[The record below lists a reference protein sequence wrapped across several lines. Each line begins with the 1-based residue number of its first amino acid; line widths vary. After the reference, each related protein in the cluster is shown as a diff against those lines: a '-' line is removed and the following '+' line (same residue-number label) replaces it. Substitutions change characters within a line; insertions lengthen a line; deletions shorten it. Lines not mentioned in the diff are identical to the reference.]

1 MIVVDPPGFPL
12 PAPRFPPSRFDT
24 LRTMKI
30 FAGTFVVAALCFAAG
45 RSLSAQDK
53 ASFTV
58 TLVPPVHGNVQLTP
72 PLAADGKY
80 PAGTVVTV
88 TTTPDPGYA
97 LDSAWYSVPGRFGQM
112 YHEGMTRDFKVTIDQ
127 DKRIG
132 ASFIEEAAVKDLV
145 VTNDIVYAKPGV
157 KPLKYDVF
165 APKGAKNLPIVV
177 IVHGGGWTANDEDVM
192 RGLAREL
199 TKGGK
204 FVVAS
209 MDYRWAGKA
218 DGDSSGNTM
227 ADLIGDVFGGI
238 AHIMEHATQYG
249 GDPTRIGVT
258 GDSAGGHL
266 SAAASLMTNMIGSR
280 GFGKAPGVFEF
291 MPTYMPKG
299 KTVEQVRDD
308 LSKAIKAAAPSYGV
322 FSAATLDPYSSD
334 PAADQSWK
342 EAIAPV
348 SHIPPATERSVP
360 QFLTRGTRDPLI
372 TDAMVKEFV
381 DALVKAGQRAE
392 YIQVGGA
399 SHAFFDWKPD
409 DTTKATFAKY
419 GVYYAAAM
427 KTFFMSVLY

>member
-1 MIVVDPPGFPL
+1 M
-12 PAPRFPPSRFDT
+12 R
-24 LRTMKI
+24 I
-30 FAGTFVVAALCFAAG
+30 FVQTFLVGALCVAATDLLC
-45 RSLSAQDK
+45 AQEK
-53 ASFTV
+53 SFTV
-58 TLVPPVHGNVQLTP
+58 TLVPPAHGKVQLTP
-72 PLAADGKY
+72 PLPADGKY

-88 TTTPDPGYA
+88 TTTPDAGYV

-132 ASFIEEAAVKDLV
+132 ASFIEESAVKDLV
-145 VTNDIVYAKPGV
+145 VTHDIVYAKPGV

-165 APKGAKNLPIVV
+165 TPKGAKNLPIII
-177 IVHGGGWTANDEDVM
+177 IVHGGGWTANDEDIM

-218 DGDSSGNTM
+218 DGDATGNTM
-227 ADLIGDVFGGI
+227 ADLIDDVFGGI
-238 AHIMEHATQYG
+238 AHIMEHAAQYG

-280 GFGKAPGVFEF
+280 GFGKTPGVFEF
-291 MPTYMPKG
+291 MPTYLPKG

-322 FSAATLDPYSSD
+322 FGGSLLNPYSD
-334 PAADQSWK
+334 NPAADQSWK
-342 EAIAPV
+342 DAIAPLV
-348 SHIPPATERSVP
+348 HIPPATERSVP
-360 QFLTRGTRDPLI
+360 QFLTRGTTDPLI
-372 TDAMVKEFV
+372 TDAGVKEFV

-409 DTTKATFAKY
+409 ETTKATFAKY

-427 KTFFMSVLY
+427 KAFFMSVLY

>member
-1 MIVVDPPGFPL
+1 
-12 PAPRFPPSRFDT
+12 
-24 LRTMKI
+24 
-30 FAGTFVVAALCFAAG
+30 
-45 RSLSAQDK
+45 
-53 ASFTV
+53 
-58 TLVPPVHGNVQLTP
+58 
-72 PLAADGKY
+72 
-80 PAGTVVTV
+80 
-88 TTTPDPGYA
+88 
-97 LDSAWYSVPGRFGQM
+97 M

-132 ASFIEEAAVKDLV
+132 ASFIEESAVKDLV

-165 APKGAKNLPIVV
+165 APKGAKNLPLIV
-177 IVHGGGWTANDEDVM
+177 IVHGGGWTANDEDIM

-218 DGDSSGNTM
+218 DGDATGNTM
-227 ADLIGDVFGGI
+227 ADLIDDVFGGI

-249 GDPTRIGVT
+249 GDPARIGVT

-266 SAAASLMTNMIGSR
+266 SAAVSLMPNMIGAR
-280 GFGKAPGVFEF
+280 GFGKTPGVFEF
-291 MPTYMPKG
+291 MPSYLPKG
-299 KTVEQVRDD
+299 KTAEQVRGD
-308 LSKAIKAAAPSYGV
+308 LMKAIKAAAPSYGV
-322 FSAATLDPYSSD
+322 FSAANLNAYSNDPT
-334 PAADQSWK
+334 ADQSWK
-342 EAIAPV
+342 EAIAPL

-360 QFLTRGTRDPLI
+360 QFLTRGTTDPLI
-372 TDAMVKEFV
+372 TDVMVKEFV

-427 KTFFMSVLY
+427 KTFFESVLY

>member
-1 MIVVDPPGFPL
+1 
-12 PAPRFPPSRFDT
+12 
-24 LRTMKI
+24 MKS
-30 FAGTFVVAALCFAAG
+30 FANAVLAAG
-45 RSLSAQDK
+45 LSLALAGPVQAQDK
-53 ASFTV
+53 PSFTV
-58 TLVPPVHGNVQLTP
+58 TLVPPVHGKVQLTP
-72 PLAADGKY
+72 PLPADGKY

-88 TTTPDPGYA
+88 AATPDAGYA

-112 YHEGMTRDFKVTIDQ
+112 YHEGMTPAFKVTIDQ

-132 ASFIEEAAVKDLV
+132 ASFIEASAVKDLV

-165 APKGAKNLPIVV
+165 APKGARNLPIIV
-177 IVHGGGWTANDEDVM
+177 IIHGGGWTANDEDIM

-204 FVVAS
+204 FVVFS
-209 MDYRWAGKA
+209 MDYRWAGKG
-218 DGDSSGNTM
+218 DGDASPNTM
-227 ADLIGDVFGGI
+227 ADLINDVFGGI

-280 GFGKAPGVFEF
+280 GFGKTPGVFEF
-291 MPTYMPKG
+291 MPSYLPKG

-308 LSKAIKAAAPSYGV
+308 MTKAIKAAAPSYGV
-322 FSAATLDPYSSD
+322 FSAAMLNSYSD
-334 PAADQSWK
+334 NPAADQSWK
-342 EAIAPV
+342 EAVAPLT
-348 SHIPPATERSVP
+348 HIPPTTERSVP

-372 TDAMVKEFV
+372 TDAAVKEFV

-392 YIQVGGA
+392 YVQVGGA

-409 DTTKATFAKY
+409 DATKATFQKY

-427 KTFFMSVLY
+427 KAFFLSVFDQSAVASGTR